1 MREELL
7 TRMIR
12 IYGFE
17 HSAVIQFAKKMEENA
32 TDEELIAI
40 VEEHEASV
48 WEDEDEE
55 EEEIEDAEYFRPTP
69 EDLKEAWWE
78 G

>member
-17 HSAVIQFAKKMEENA
+17 HSAVIQFAKKMEGNA
-32 TDEELIAI
+32 TDEELITI

-48 WEDEDEE
+48 WDD
-55 EEEIEDAEYFRPTP
+55 EEEIEDAEYFRPTS

>member
-1 MREELL
+1 MREKLL

-17 HSAVIQFAKKMEENA
+17 HSAVIQFAKKMEGNA

-48 WEDEDEE
+48 WEDEE
-55 EEEIEDAEYFRPTP
+55 EEEIENAEYFRPTS

>member
-40 VEEHEASV
+40 VKEHEASV
-48 WEDEDEE
+48 WEDEE
-55 EEEIEDAEYFRPTP
+55 EEEIEDAEYFRPTS

>member
-17 HSAVIQFAKKMEENA
+17 NPAVIQFAKKMEGTA
-32 TDEELIAI
+32 TDEELTTI
-40 VEEHEASV
+40 VEKHEASV
-48 WEDEDEE
+48 WEDEEE
-55 EEEIEDAEYFRPTP
+55 DEIEDAEYFRPTP
-69 EDLKEAWWE
+69 EDLKEVWWE